1 MPEEIAVD
9 PKSEDLLNFLRSLP
23 LLKSLN
29 QEEISLFITALRRY
43 RYKAGEVVF
52 KEGEIGESAYIV
64 EQGSLSLDRMG
75 RRIKIFSRGN
85 VFGEIV
91 LFDKQSRTGTVKAI
105 NDSTLLQLNRSDL
118 DDETTIPLKTALKIY
133 KELGRQVTSYFR
145 EEEELY
151 REMDVLLVQDGG
163 CAPGYNTVTA
173 FITQFL
179 EQAGRRIFIAAE
191 GFKSLVSGQTEDF
204 YCLINDQHIYKS
216 LEHIPGVF
224 FAPPLRDAR
233 GAQFRTER
241 YREFMDSEIK
251 KIAAQNIIN
260 RKVKVLVGI
269 GGNGT
274 FAGIKQLGE
283 FLPDTI
289 QLFFI
294 PVTIDSDIFGTEC
307 IGEHTGVEVGAEKI
321 HCYLADARTHKR
333 CYIIEMMGADGGYH
347 ALHSCLGAGAHL
359 AVVPSSQ
366 IDPKKV
372 AEALKDREYTVIV
385 VAEGYKKEER
395 KVNNYNG
402 NAAEYFRD
410 ELLAAGLQ
418 TRQKIVCE
426 GFSRDIRGASPNNK
440 DIMLAQQMARKLTEL
455 ILQGKSHLM
464 PAVLSGREYAIPFE
478 KIRTDNSVES
488 DLLGLAN
495 RLWI

>member
-1 MPEEIAVD
+1 MPKEIPIEPDNV
-9 PKSEDLLNFLRSLP
+9 ELLNFLKDLP
-23 LLKSLN
+23 LLKSLSL
-29 QEEISLFITALRRY
+29 EEIRLFLPILRRY
-43 RYKAGEVVF
+43 HYETGE
-52 KEGEIGESAYIV
+52 
-64 EQGSLSLDRMG
+64 
-75 RRIKIFSRGN
+75 
-85 VFGEIV
+85 
-91 LFDKQSRTGTVKAI
+91 
-105 NDSTLLQLNRSDL
+105 
-118 DDETTIPLKTALKIY
+118 
-133 KELGRQVTSYFR
+133 VTSYLR
-145 EEEELY
+145 GKEKLY
-151 REMDVLLVQDGG
+151 QGIDVLLVQDGG

-179 EQAGRRIFIAAE
+179 EDSGRQVFIASE

-204 YCLINDQHIYKS
+204 YRLINDPHIYES

-233 GAQFRTER
+233 GARFRTER
-241 YREFMDSEIK
+241 YREFMDPEIK
-251 KIAAQNIIN
+251 KRAAQNMLD

-283 FLPDTI
+283 FLPGTV

-359 AVVPSSQ
+359 AVLPSSHP
-366 IDPKKV
+366 DPKKLV
-372 AEALKDREYTVIV
+372 QLLKDREYTVIV

-395 KVNNYNG
+395 KEKGYQG
-402 NAAEYFRD
+402 NAAKYFQD
-410 ELLAAGLQ
+410 ELIAAGLQ
-418 TRQKIVCE
+418 TRQKVVCE

-440 DIMLAQQMARKLTEL
+440 DIMLAQQMARKLTGL
-455 ILQGKSHLM
+455 ILQGKSHMM
-464 PAVLSGREYAIPFE
+464 PTVLSSKEDAIPFE
-478 KIRTDNSVES
+478 EIRTDNSVES
-488 DLLGLAN
+488 DLVSLAN
-495 RLWI
+495 RLGV